1 MLFAAILIQTMYGGL
16 KYVLENIKVKNLVI
30 SRQKEEYQNYKDI
43 MKIALSRDVNI
54 IIVKAGDRIV
64 IDKTSYIDILYPKS
78 KLSLSDINNNS
89 IVAKLVY
96 KDKKILFTGDIE
108 KEAEEDI
115 LSMYDK
121 KELECDI
128 LKVAHHGSKGST
140 TDEFLNIVSPKIA
153 LIGVRRE

>member
-1 MLFAAILIQTMYGGL
+1 LLFLG
-16 KYVLENIKVKNLVI
+16 KRKSIK
-30 SRQKEEYQNYKDI
+30 
-43 MKIALSRDVNI
+43 I
-54 IIVKAGDRIV
+54 IRIV
-64 IDKTSYIDILYPKS
+64 LDKTSYIDILYPKS

>member
-1 MLFAAILIQTMYGGL
+1 MCGGL
-16 KYVLENIKVKNLVI
+16 KYVLKNIKVENIVI
-30 SRQKEEYQNYKDI
+30 SKQKEEYQNYKDM
-43 MKIALSRDVNI
+43 MKIALSRNVNV
-54 IIVKAGDRIV
+54 IIVKAGDKITL
-64 IDKTSYIDILYPKS
+64 DNTSYIDILYPES

-115 LSMYDK
+115 LGMYDK

-128 LKVAHHGSKGST
+128 LKIAHHGSKGST
-140 TDEFLNIVSPKIA
+140 TDEFLNAVSPKVA
-153 LIGVRRE
+153 LIGVRRK

>member
-1 MLFAAILIQTMYGGL
+1 MYGGL
-16 KYVLENIKVKNLVI
+16 KYVLENIKVKNIII
-30 SRQKEEYQNYKDI
+30 SKQKEEYQNYKDI
-43 MKIALSRDVNI
+43 MKIALSKKINVI
-54 IIVKAGDRIV
+54 VVKAGDKIV
-64 IDKTSYIDILYPKS
+64 LDDTSYIDILYPRS

-108 KEAEEDI
+108 RQAEEDI
-115 LSMYDK
+115 LKMYDK

-140 TDEFLNIVSPKIA
+140 TDEFLNAVSPKIA
-153 LIGVRRE
+153 LIGVRRK

>member
-1 MLFAAILIQTMYGGL
+1 MLFVAILIQTMYGGL

-30 SRQKEEYQNYKDI
+30 SKQKEENYKDI
-43 MKIALSRDVNI
+43 MKIALSKDVNI
-54 IIVKAGDRIV
+54 IIVKAGDRIML
-64 IDKTSYIDILYPKS
+64 DKTSYIDILYPKS

-108 KEAEEDI
+108 RQKEAEEDI